1 MLPRSVEIG
10 PLTIH
15 LYGVIIAIAIFVGWY
30 IAKKR
35 AAIYK
40 IPRSLFDDPILLL
53 PLVLALIG
61 ARAYH
66 VADYWDYYIA
76 SPLSIINI
84 MAGGLGIWGSLI
96 GIFLGFWLVAK
107 VKSINFLRLLDL
119 ASPSL
124 LLGQAIGRIGNWIN
138 QEAFGPPTNLPWGVF
153 ISPENRPPQFRFS
166 THFQPTFFYEAIID
180 AIFFAILIFLSKRSV
195 VSGQLSVVKGRIFAF
210 YLILYA
216 TGRFVVE
223 FWRIDTATIG
233 TFKVAHLMSLAA
245 FLFGIWLLVHQKG
258 VLDTY

>member
-1 MLPRSVEIG
+1 MLPRSLEIG
-10 PLTIH
+10 PLIIH

-40 IPRSLFDDPILLL
+40 IPRNLFDDPILLL

-76 SPLSIINI
+76 NPLSIINI
-84 MAGGLGIWGSLI
+84 SAGGLGIWGSLV

-107 VKSINFLRLLDL
+107 VKRIDFLSLLDL

-124 LLGQAIGRIGNWIN
+124 LLGQSIGRIGNYIN

-166 THFQPTFFYEAIID
+166 THFQPTFFYEATID
-180 AIFFAILIFLSKRSV
+180 AIFFFILIFLSKR
-195 VSGQLSVVKGRIFAF
+195 LKVKGSMFAM

-216 TGRFVVE
+216 IGRFVVE
-223 FWRIDTATIG
+223 FWRIDTWVIG
-233 TFKVAHLMSLAA
+233 TVKVAHVISLAA
-245 FLFGIWLLVHQKG
+245 FLLGLYLLISKRG
-258 VLDTY
+258 LDTY